1 MIVVT
6 RISIGVLGALFV
18 LLALGFWFGTDAL
31 ASKMGLDLTTLAG
44 RATVRADVGGF
55 FLTGGVISVYAA
67 IKRNAAY
74 LWPILLLLIAAIS
87 GRALTLILDG
97 AEPASFPPMIV
108 EALAIVLVVVCQR
121 TWPEAA

>member
-31 ASKMGLDLTTLAG
+31 ARKMGLDLTTLAG

>member
-1 MIVVT
+1 MVVVT

-121 TWPEAA
+121 TWPKAA

>member
-1 MIVVT
+1 MVVVT

-44 RATVRADVGGF
+44 RATVRADVAAF

-74 LWPILLLLIAAIS
+74 LWPVLLLLVAAIS

-121 TWPEAA
+121 TWPKAA